1 MSSHWEWMEEVI
13 RKHDAEHPFAPE
25 NGQPLKFKPGDK
37 VIYTNDYGIKFNL
50 QVTDYY
56 KPGKHCSLY
65 ACGARYLLD
74 SDCYWIPV
82 KENSLAL
89 EQ

>member
-37 VIYTNDYGIKFNL
+37 VIYTND
-50 QVTDYY
+50 
-56 KPGKHCSLY
+56 
-65 ACGARYLLD
+65 
-74 SDCYWIPV
+74 
-82 KENSLAL
+82 
-89 EQ
+89 